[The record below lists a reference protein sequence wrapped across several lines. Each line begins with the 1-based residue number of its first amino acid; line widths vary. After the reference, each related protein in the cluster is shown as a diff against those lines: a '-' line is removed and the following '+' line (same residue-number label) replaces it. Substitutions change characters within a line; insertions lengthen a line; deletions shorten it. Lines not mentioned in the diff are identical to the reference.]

1 MSSLAETV
9 SNVSDGLTNLA
20 ANLATNITGWVH
32 DLASAFD
39 AGWGEDEQEEW
50 VPQCSNSRHA
60 VPSMLNTAREHPHH
74 QLVYSWLVF
83 AG

>member
-1 MSSLAETV
+1 MGSLAETV

-39 AGWGEDEQEEW
+39 AGWGEDEQEE
-50 VPQCSNSRHA
+50 
-60 VPSMLNTAREHPHH
+60 
-74 QLVYSWLVF
+74 
-83 AG
+83 